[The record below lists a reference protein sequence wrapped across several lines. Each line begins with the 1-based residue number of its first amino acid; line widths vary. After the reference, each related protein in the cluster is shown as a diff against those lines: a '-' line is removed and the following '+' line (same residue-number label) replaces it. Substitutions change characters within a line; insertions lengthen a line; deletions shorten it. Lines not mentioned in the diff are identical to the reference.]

1 MPDEK
6 VHCKRL
12 VTFLQ
17 LNCNSFVTPC
27 QCFFETIL

>member
-17 LNCNSFVTPC
+17 LNCNSFVTLC
-27 QCFFETIL
+27 QELFETIL